1 MRSMTGYGH
10 AETSTTA
17 FDLTVEIKT
26 FNSRHFDFKSRLGR
40 ELSAFE
46 ADFKAE
52 VQTDLRRGRVEL
64 YLDVRPKTTDQYELN
79 VPVVENYRILA
90 EQASSMGISGGLEIA
105 DLLAVPGLVMPR
117 TESLV
122 SDEMRDALLEA
133 VRVVVKDVVTERE
146 SEGAAL
152 CSDLELRIGLLKG
165 YVTELEKLAD
175 GIREHFEAKLSERLS
190 ELADQVAVDESRFN
204 QEVLYYI
211 EKADISEELARLK
224 SHLSRFE
231 ECLHAGDGIPVG
243 KKLDFLCQELNREV
257 NTILSKSALVGISE
271 VGIEAK
277 TEVER
282 LREQVQNVE

>member
-10 AETSTTA
+10 AETSTTG
-17 FDLTVEIKT
+17 FDLIVEIKT
-26 FNSRHFDFKSRLGR
+26 FNSRHFDFKARLGR
-40 ELSAFE
+40 ELSMFE
-46 ADFKAE
+46 ADFKVE
-52 VQTDLRRGRVEL
+52 VQTKLRRGRVEL
-64 YLDVRPKTTDQYELN
+64 YLEVRPKTTDQYELN
-79 VPVVENYRILA
+79 LPVVENYRILA
-90 EQASSMGISGGLEIA
+90 EQASAMGIPGGLEIP
-105 DLLAVPGLVMPR
+105 DLLSIPGLVMPR

-122 SDEMRDALLEA
+122 SDEMRDSLLDA
-133 VRVVVKDVVTERE
+133 VRGVVKDVVSERE

-152 CSDLELRIGLLKG
+152 RTDLEKRIGLLKG
-165 YVTELEKLAD
+165 YVADIENHAD
-175 GIREHFEAKLSERLS
+175 GIREHFERKLEERLS
-190 ELADQVAVDESRFN
+190 ELSDQVVVDEGRFN

-231 ECLHAGDGIPVG
+231 ECLNEVNGLPVG

-257 NTILSKSALVGISE
+257 NTVLSKSVLVGVSE

-282 LREQVQNVE
+282 IREQVQNVE

>member
-10 AETSTTA
+10 AETSTPA
-17 FDLTVEIKT
+17 FDLTVEIRT
-26 FNSRHFDFKSRLGR
+26 FNSRHFDFRSRLAR

-64 YLDVRPKTTDQYELN
+64 YLEVRPKTADQYELN
-79 VPVVENYRILA
+79 IPVVENYRILA
-90 EQASSMGISGGLEIA
+90 EQASTMGIPGELEIA

-133 VRVVVKDVVTERE
+133 VRAVVKDVVTERE
-146 SEGAAL
+146 SEGVAL
-152 CSDLELRIGLLKG
+152 RSDLEMRIGLLKNH
-165 YVTELEKLAD
+165 VAELEKKAD
-175 GIREHFEAKLSERLS
+175 GIREHFETKLSERLR
-190 ELADQVAVDESRFN
+190 ELADQVTVDESRFN

-231 ECLHAGDGIPVG
+231 DCLQAGDGLPVG

-257 NTILSKSALVGISE
+257 NTILSKSVLVGISE